1 MFNWGQNTIRK
12 EIESSATAQVHFL
25 SDNFEYELKNIS
37 SQLER
42 LINDSTLNQFSV
54 NHPSLTTSEFYI
66 NLLEQ
71 HSLIKALP
79 NNHAILDD
87 IIIYYRNFDKA
98 LSAKKGYIT
107 IHEEAYEQ
115 HILNIKK
122 NSFPLKENN
131 ADLFLGMMYPAS
143 SMYTKVEP
151 RYLVAMYL
159 SKEYISSY
167 LSTFNNGYD
176 TILLNHSTM
185 TAIGNNQKKITKNYH
200 QYLALINEELSKS
213 SSSSISMETNNLFI
227 IAEYSPYLNCS
238 FIQLVPISEIFR
250 LPRQYN
256 WYLVL
261 FSIACVFGVILYFVL
276 AHRLVRRPV
285 YMLLQSFHKIESGNF
300 DVHLSLNHP
309 TEEFE
314 SLINGFNK
322 MAKRLNLTID
332 QLYKQEIYSQRM
344 ELKQLQMQINPHFL
358 YNSYF
363 ILHRLIGQEDMENAK
378 QLSAY
383 LGNYFQYITR
393 NSQDK
398 VTLLREWE
406 HATNYLEI
414 QSIRYSIR
422 LSISIDKLPSC
433 YDNFYVPRLIIQ
445 PLLENAIE
453 HGLKSKLEY
462 GLVTLEYI
470 DDTEFIHIR
479 ITDNGEQLTRED
491 INSLQMKLNYNEDMK
506 QETTALINIHRR
518 LQLEFGETSGLTFS
532 FNKPNG
538 LIVDLRIEKT
548 KSNFDIWDN
557 DKTYIQNKDK
567 ENIT

>member
-42 LINDSTLNQFSV
+42 LINNSTLNQFSI
-54 NHPSLTTSEFYI
+54 NYPILTTSEFYI

-71 HSLIKALP
+71 HSLIKAIP

-87 IIIYYRNFDKA
+87 ILIYYRDFDKA
-98 LSAKKGYIT
+98 LSAKKGYLT
-107 IHEEAYEQ
+107 ILDDAYEQ
-115 HILNIKK
+115 LIMSIKI
-122 NSFPLKENN
+122 NSFPLKEKDS
-131 ADLFLGMMYPAS
+131 DLFLGMMYPAS
-143 SMYTKVEP
+143 SMYTKIEP
-151 RYLVAMYL
+151 RYLIAMYL
-159 SKEYISSY
+159 SKEYIANY

-185 TAIGNNQKKITKNYH
+185 TAIGNNLKKTTMNYQ
-200 QYLALINEELSKS
+200 QYISLINDELSIS
-213 SSSSISMETNNLFI
+213 DSNSISMENNNLFI

-238 FIQLVPISEIFR
+238 FIQIVPISEIFR

-261 FSIACVFGVILYFVL
+261 FSIACIFGVIIYFVL

-285 YMLLQSFHKIESGNF
+285 NMLLQSFHKIESGDF
-300 DVHLSLNHP
+300 DVHLSINHP

-383 LGNYFQYITR
+383 LGKYFQYITR

-414 QSIRYSIR
+414 QSLRYSIR
-422 LSISIDKLPSC
+422 LSVSIDTLPSC
-433 YDNFYVPRLIIQ
+433 YGNFYVPRLIIQ

-453 HGLKSKLEY
+453 HGLKSKLEH

-470 DDTEFIHIR
+470 EDEKHIHIR
-479 ITDNGEQLTRED
+479 ITDNGEQLTRDD
-491 INSLQMKLNYNEDMK
+491 INTMQIKLSYNEDMK

-518 LQLEFGETSGLTFS
+518 IQLEFGNTSGLTFS
-532 FNKPNG
+532 ANTPSG
-538 LIVDLRIEKT
+538 LIVDLKIEKN
-548 KSNFDIWDN
+548 KDNFHVMN
-557 DKTYIQNKDK
+557 DKIYNQNNDK